1 MKPDSEIWLIQADVA
16 IRHETEVG
24 EQIGGVVAIG
34 IQASHHQ
41 VLAGR
46 IACVYF
52 RGTLAVHPQD
62 LTELQKEKIRQF
74 LSVFEGDC
82 SIPQILFQIRV
93 TILIKSAWCNGK
105 TVGFDLRN
113 HLHQPDCLNS
123 FLERRGGPGW
133 DTVQYRRHGQ
143 QFLSAGGIALRL
155 GLFSCQRGVS
165 LGQSQHS
172 LTQFLLRLIKCQL
185 FGVLWVLRL

>member
-1 MKPDSEIWLIQADVA
+1 MPFPQPDAFNYFVQKFFGCAFVKPDSEIWLIQADVA

-123 FLERRGGPGW
+123 FLERRGGLAGTRSNTAAMVNNSCRRVGSCSAW
-133 DTVQYRRHGQ
+133 AFSLASAAYRWARA
-143 QFLSAGGIALRL
+143 SIP
-155 GLFSCQRGVS
+155 
-165 LGQSQHS
+165 
-172 LTQFLLRLIKCQL
+172 
-185 FGVLWVLRL
+185 